1 MFKVPHRHIVLSV
14 ASELWPYLKDNWPR
28 LKVYQDSAIDALND
42 YLPKTMGEEFIRV
55 GVIVILHT
63 FGKDMNFQAHLH
75 LIMTEGGFNS
85 KKEFI
90 PKVYLHANGFA
101 ECAGDA

>member
-1 MFKVPHRHIVLSV
+1 MTLSKREL
-14 ASELWPYLKDNWPR
+14 AS

-42 YLPKTMGEEFIRV
+42 YLLKVMGEELIQV

-63 FGKDMNFQAHLH
+63 FGKDMNFQPHLH

-85 KKEFI
+85 RKKFI
-90 PKVYLHANGFA
+90 PKVYLHADGFA
-101 ECAGDA
+101 KC